1 MSRSRIRPL
10 CKSNE
15 HKNRRCWALKFWTEP
30 NTWQNDWKHKI
41 QPSPLSDVAL
51 QQVKAG
57 EKKPQYSS
65 DRKYRIR
72 VAYPVYSEHDWKENI
87 GFYVTDGA
95 VSWFQ
100 SVQYTTNRIESLTS
114 GLFRK
119 YAKTKRS
126 FPWDCQTPA
135 WGSYKYGKERKKTA
149 FPILER
155 FRDYSKSRN
164 RSKTTAD
171 WHTNW
176 DTTET
181 GSKRTPS
188 DSQNLSNTMV
198 IKPGRERQVVLVA
211 LRPDAPHL
219 RLPAASHH
227 PYPQGHI
234 PHSKSTGW

>member
-1 MSRSRIRPL
+1 MIGNIRSSP
-10 CKSNE
+10 
-15 HKNRRCWALKFWTEP
+15 P
-30 NTWQNDWKHKI
+30 
-41 QPSPLSDVAL
+41 PLSDVAL

-95 VSWFQ
+95 VPWFQ

-135 WGSYKYGKERKKTA
+135 WGSCKYGKERKKQHSP
-149 FPILER
+149 FWNDSGILNNPGIVPKQR
-155 FRDYSKSRN
+155 L
-164 RSKTTAD
+164 T
-171 WHTNW
+171 
-176 DTTET
+176 DTQIET
-181 GSKRTPS
+181 
-188 DSQNLSNTMV
+188 
-198 IKPGRERQVVLVA
+198 
-211 LRPDAPHL
+211 
-219 RLPAASHH
+219 LPKQAAKEHH
-227 PYPQGHI
+227 RILKICQI
-234 PHSKSTGW
+234 QWS